1 MAGPG
6 SLKEQIYQQILQKII
21 NNEFPLDEFL
31 VEGRLAEMFG
41 VSRAPVREAL
51 VELCSERILRNI
63 PRAGY
68 QIVQLSQKE
77 LRDALQLR
85 LILETEAM
93 KLACDRMNDQS
104 VARLEVLKKELRELE
119 HADVI
124 SLEDWMSSGSH
135 MHLTVAELS
144 GNQLLHQMVRET
156 HDIIRRA
163 TVQIYLNQEYPRKQ
177 QPLLHE
183 QIVDAMIGGE
193 KERAIELLRRDINT
207 LRELLQESYRAER
220 G

>member
-1 MAGPG
+1 MANAG
-6 SLKEQIYQQILQKII
+6 SLKKKIYQQIFQKII

-31 VEGRLAEMFG
+31 VEGKLAEMFG

-51 VELCSERILRNI
+51 VELCNEKILRNI

-85 LILETEAM
+85 LILETEGM
-93 KLACDRMNDQS
+93 KMACGRLNDGS
-104 VARLEVLKKELRELE
+104 VARLKALKKELRELE
-119 HADVI
+119 NGEVI
-124 SLEDWMSSGSH
+124 SLESWMTSGSH
-135 MHLTVAELS
+135 LHLTIAELS
-144 GNQLLHQMVRET
+144 GNQLLYEKIRET

-163 TVQIYLNQEYPRKQ
+163 TVQIYLNQDYPRRE

-183 QIVDAMIGGE
+183 RIVNAMIRGDKG
-193 KERAIELLRRDINT
+193 KAVELLRKDINT
-207 LRELLQESYRAER
+207 LREILQEA
-220 G
+220 

>member
-1 MAGPG
+1 MANAG
-6 SLKEQIYQQILQKII
+6 SLKKKIYQQIFQKII

-31 VEGRLAEMFG
+31 VEGKLAEMFG

-51 VELCSERILRNI
+51 VELCNEKILRNI

-85 LILETEAM
+85 LILETEGM
-93 KLACDRMNDQS
+93 KMACGRLNDGS
-104 VARLEVLKKELRELE
+104 VARLKALKKELRELE
-119 HADVI
+119 NGEVI
-124 SLEDWMSSGSH
+124 SLENWMTSGSH
-135 MHLTVAELS
+135 LHLTIAELS
-144 GNQLLHQMVRET
+144 GNQLLYEKIRET

-163 TVQIYLNQEYPRKQ
+163 TVQIYLNQDYPRRE

-183 QIVDAMIGGE
+183 RIVNAMIRGDKG
-193 KERAIELLRRDINT
+193 KAVELLRKDIKT
-207 LRELLQESYRAER
+207 LREILQEA
-220 G
+220 

>member
-1 MAGPG
+1 MANAG
-6 SLKEQIYQQILQKII
+6 SLKKKIYQQIFQKII

-31 VEGRLAEMFG
+31 VEGKLAEMFG

-51 VELCSERILRNI
+51 VELCNEKILRNI

-85 LILETEAM
+85 LILETEGM
-93 KLACDRMNDQS
+93 KMACGRLNDGS
-104 VARLEVLKKELRELE
+104 VARLKALKKELRELE
-119 HADVI
+119 NGEVI
-124 SLEDWMSSGSH
+124 SLEDWMTSGSH
-135 MHLTVAELS
+135 LHLTIAELS
-144 GNQLLHQMVRET
+144 GNQLLYEKIRET

-163 TVQIYLNQEYPRKQ
+163 TVQIYLNQDYPRRE

-183 QIVDAMIGGE
+183 RIVNAMIRGDKG
-193 KERAIELLRRDINT
+193 KAVELLRKDINT
-207 LRELLQESYRAER
+207 LREILQEA
-220 G
+220 

>member
-1 MAGPG
+1 MANAG
-6 SLKEQIYQQILQKII
+6 SLKKKIYQQIFQKII

-31 VEGRLAEMFG
+31 VEGKLAEMFG

-51 VELCSERILRNI
+51 VELCNEKILRNI

-85 LILETEAM
+85 LILETEGM
-93 KLACDRMNDQS
+93 KMACGRLNDGS
-104 VARLEVLKKELRELE
+104 VARLKALKKELRELE
-119 HADVI
+119 NGEVI
-124 SLEDWMSSGSH
+124 SLENWMTSGSH
-135 MHLTVAELS
+135 LHLTIAELS
-144 GNQLLHQMVRET
+144 GNQLLYEKIQET

-163 TVQIYLNQEYPRKQ
+163 TVQIYLNQDYPRRE

-183 QIVDAMIGGE
+183 RIVNAMIRGDKG
-193 KERAIELLRRDINT
+193 KAVELLRKDINT
-207 LRELLQESYRAER
+207 LREILQEA
-220 G
+220 

>member
-1 MAGPG
+1 MAGDG
-6 SLKEQIYQQILQKII
+6 SLKQKIYRQIFQKII

-51 VELCSERILRNI
+51 VELCTEKILRNI

-68 QIVQLSQKE
+68 QIVQLSQRE

-93 KLACDRMNDQS
+93 KLACGRLNDES
-104 VARLEVLKKELRELE
+104 VAGLKELKKELREIE
-119 HADVI
+119 NSDVV
-124 SLEDWMSSGSH
+124 SLEEWMSSGSRL
-135 MHLTVAELS
+135 HLAIGELS
-144 GNQLLHQMVRET
+144 GNHLLYEKIRET
-156 HDIIRRA
+156 HDLIRRA
-163 TVQIYLNQEYPRKQ
+163 TVQIFLDQDYPRRE

-183 QIVDAMIGGE
+183 RIVNAMIRGD
-193 KERAIELLRRDINT
+193 KEAAVELLRRDINT
-207 LRELLQESYRAER
+207 LREILQET
-220 G
+220 

>member
-6 SLKEQIYQQILQKII
+6 SLKKKIYRQIFQKII

-31 VEGRLAEMFG
+31 VEGKLAEMFG

-51 VELCSERILRNI
+51 VELCNERILRNI

-85 LILETEAM
+85 LILETEGM
-93 KLACDRMNDQS
+93 KLACDRLNDES
-104 VARLEVLKKELRELE
+104 VARLKALKKELRELE
-119 HADVI
+119 NGDVI
-124 SLEDWMSSGSH
+124 SLEDWMTSGSH
-135 MHLTVAELS
+135 LHLTIAELS
-144 GNQLLHQMVRET
+144 GNQLLCEKTRET

-163 TVQIYLNQEYPRKQ
+163 TVQIYLDRNYPRRE

-183 QIVDAMIGGE
+183 QIINAMIRGDRE
-193 KERAIELLRRDINT
+193 KAVDLLRKDINT
-207 LRELLQESYRAER
+207 LREILQEA
-220 G
+220 

>member
-1 MAGPG
+1 MANAG
-6 SLKEQIYQQILQKII
+6 SLKKKIYQQIFQKII

-31 VEGRLAEMFG
+31 VEGKLAEMFG

-51 VELCSERILRNI
+51 VELCNEKILRNI

-85 LILETEAM
+85 LILETEGM
-93 KLACDRMNDQS
+93 KMACGRLNDGS
-104 VARLEVLKKELRELE
+104 VARLKALKKELRELE
-119 HADVI
+119 NGEVI
-124 SLEDWMSSGSH
+124 SLESWMTSGSH
-135 MHLTVAELS
+135 LHLTIAELS
-144 GNQLLHQMVRET
+144 GNQLLYEKIRET

-163 TVQIYLNQEYPRKQ
+163 TVQIYLNQDYPRRE

-183 QIVDAMIGGE
+183 RIVNAMIRGDKE
-193 KERAIELLRRDINT
+193 KAVELLRKDINT
-207 LRELLQESYRAER
+207 LREILQEA
-220 G
+220 

>member
-1 MAGPG
+1 MAGNG
-6 SLKEQIYQQILQKII
+6 SLKQKIYRQIFQKII
-21 NNEFPLDEFL
+21 HNEFPLDEFL
-31 VEGRLAEMFG
+31 VEGKLAEMFG

-51 VELCSERILRNI
+51 VELCNEKILRNI

-93 KLACDRMNDQS
+93 KLALERMNDES
-104 VARLEVLKKELRELE
+104 IARLKTLKKELKEIKNGE
-119 HADVI
+119 IV

-135 MHLTVAELS
+135 LHLTIAELS
-144 GNQLLHQMVRET
+144 GNQLLCEKIRET
-156 HDIIRRA
+156 HDLIRRA
-163 TVQIYLNQEYPRKQ
+163 TVQIYLNQGYPRRQ

-183 QIVDAMIGGE
+183 RIVNAMIRGDQE
-193 KERAIELLRRDINT
+193 AAVELLRRDINT
-207 LRELLQESYRAER
+207 LRRILQET
-220 G
+220 

>member
-1 MAGPG
+1 MANAG
-6 SLKEQIYQQILQKII
+6 SLKKKIYQQIFQKII

-31 VEGRLAEMFG
+31 VEGKLAEMFG

-51 VELCSERILRNI
+51 VELCNEKILRNI

-85 LILETEAM
+85 LILETEGM
-93 KLACDRMNDQS
+93 KMACGRLNDRS
-104 VARLEVLKKELRELE
+104 VARLKALKKELRELE
-119 HADVI
+119 NGEVI
-124 SLEDWMSSGSH
+124 SLENWMTSGSH
-135 MHLTVAELS
+135 LHLTIAELS
-144 GNQLLHQMVRET
+144 GNQLLYEKIRET

-163 TVQIYLNQEYPRKQ
+163 TVQIYLNQDYPRRE

-183 QIVDAMIGGE
+183 RIVNAMIRGDKG
-193 KERAIELLRRDINT
+193 KAVELLRKDINT
-207 LRELLQESYRAER
+207 LREILQEA
-220 G
+220 

>member
-1 MAGPG
+1 MANAG
-6 SLKEQIYQQILQKII
+6 SLKKKIYQQIFQKII

-31 VEGRLAEMFG
+31 VEGKLAEMFG

-51 VELCSERILRNI
+51 VELCNEKILRNI

-85 LILETEAM
+85 LILETEGM
-93 KLACDRMNDQS
+93 KMACGRLNDGS
-104 VARLEVLKKELRELE
+104 VARLKALKKELRELE
-119 HADVI
+119 NGEVI
-124 SLEDWMSSGSH
+124 SLENWMTSGSH
-135 MHLTVAELS
+135 LHLTIAELS
-144 GNQLLHQMVRET
+144 GNQLLYEKIRET

-163 TVQIYLNQEYPRKQ
+163 TVQIYLNQDYPRRE

-183 QIVDAMIGGE
+183 RIVNAMIRGD
-193 KERAIELLRRDINT
+193 KERAVELLRKDINT
-207 LRELLQESYRAER
+207 LREILQEA
-220 G
+220 

>member
-1 MAGPG
+1 MAGTG
-6 SLKEQIYQQILQKII
+6 SLKQKIYRQIFQKII

-31 VEGRLAEMFG
+31 VEGKLAEMFG

-51 VELCSERILRNI
+51 VELCNEKILRNI

-85 LILETEAM
+85 LILETEGM
-93 KLACDRMNDQS
+93 KLACDRLNDES
-104 VARLEVLKKELRELE
+104 VARLEALKKELRELE
-119 HADVI
+119 NGDVI

-135 MHLTVAELS
+135 LHFTIAELS
-144 GNQLLHQMVRET
+144 GNQLLYEKTRET

-163 TVQIYLNQEYPRKQ
+163 TVQIYLNQNYPRRE

-183 QIVDAMIGGE
+183 RIVNAMIRGDKE
-193 KERAIELLRRDINT
+193 KAVELLRRDINT
-207 LRELLQESYRAER
+207 LREILQEA
-220 G
+220 

>member
-1 MAGPG
+1 MAETG
-6 SLKEQIYQQILQKII
+6 SLKQKIYRQI
-21 NNEFPLDEFL
+21 FHKIIHNEFPMNEFL

-51 VELCSERILRNI
+51 VELCNEKVLRNI

-77 LRDALQLR
+77 LRDAFQLR

-93 KLACDRMNDQS
+93 KLALERLGRES
-104 VARLEVLKKELRELE
+104 LARLETLKKELREIE
-119 HADVI
+119 DGAVV

-135 MHLTVAELS
+135 LHLTIAELS
-144 GNQLLHQMVRET
+144 GNQLLCEKIRET
-156 HDIIRRA
+156 HDLIRRA
-163 TVQIYLNQEYPRKQ
+163 TVQIYLNQEYPRRQ

-183 QIVDAMIGGE
+183 RIVNAMIKGE
-193 KERAIELLRRDINT
+193 KETAVELLRNDINT
-207 LRELLQESYRAER
+207 LRDILQEA
-220 G
+220 

>member
-6 SLKEQIYQQILQKII
+6 SLKKKIYRQIFQKII
-21 NNEFPLDEFL
+21 NNEFPLNEFL
-31 VEGRLAEMFG
+31 VEGKLAEMFG

-51 VELCSERILRNI
+51 VELCNERILRNI

-85 LILETEAM
+85 LILETEGM
-93 KLACDRMNDQS
+93 KLACDRLNDES
-104 VARLEVLKKELRELE
+104 VARLKALKKELRELE
-119 HADVI
+119 NGDVV
-124 SLEDWMSSGSH
+124 SLEDWMTSGSRL
-135 MHLTVAELS
+135 HLTIAELS
-144 GNQLLHQMVRET
+144 GNQLLYEKTRET

-163 TVQIYLNQEYPRKQ
+163 TVQIYLNQNYPRKE

-183 QIVDAMIGGE
+183 QTVNAMIRGDKE
-193 KERAIELLRRDINT
+193 KAVELLRRDINT
-207 LRELLQESYRAER
+207 LREILQEA
-220 G
+220 